1 MQKPPGL
8 RLDLLG
14 EIGSFS
20 ARRFKK
26 PIQNIVADL
35 VSYRKEAVM
44 KLNNN
49 FSFSCFSLFFFWIG
63 TPSMG
68 IWNYNTFMLY
78 YIISYFH
85 EGNCSTINSR
95 FEDKFKWFQNLIT
108 TNFQQIN
115 TDHGKA
121 KGFILVT
128 IFDSIY
134 NAIFSWGNCWKNI
147 CFWKELVRILLLFVT
162 NLHRLAQTLLK
173 VWDLAK
179 IYNITVVMVNWWNT
193 KYSFVI

>member
-1 MQKPPGL
+1 
-8 RLDLLG
+8 
-14 EIGSFS
+14 
-20 ARRFKK
+20 
-26 PIQNIVADL
+26 
-35 VSYRKEAVM
+35 
-44 KLNNN
+44 
-49 FSFSCFSLFFFWIG
+49 
-63 TPSMG
+63 MG
-68 IWNYNTFMLY
+68 IWNYNTFMLCY
-78 YIISYFH
+78 VISYFH
-85 EGNCSTINSR
+85 EGNCSTINSW

-128 IFDSIY
+128 IFDSIC